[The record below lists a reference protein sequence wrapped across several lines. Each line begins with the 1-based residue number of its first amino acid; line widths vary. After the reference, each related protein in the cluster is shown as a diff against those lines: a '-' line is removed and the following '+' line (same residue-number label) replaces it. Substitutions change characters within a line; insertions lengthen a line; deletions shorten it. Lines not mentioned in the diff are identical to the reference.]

1 MLKNL
6 YFLVQLTRI
15 IIEGEL
21 LNMVSTLD
29 SSAIDIVE
37 KSGVTLHCDHL
48 SQIIEMDAS
57 LTIGNHEAHPVFRRV
72 IDPFLYE
79 DVGFLRLLHDFF
91 EFVFKALVT
100 DDARACRF
108 GFYYHYRAVSFER
121 FVAEEGLESVLAF
134 LSVHWRLTASLTVSF
149 RRAVSNF

>member
-21 LNMVSTLD
+21 LNMVSALD

-57 LTIGNHEAHPVFRRV
+57 LTV
-72 IDPFLYE
+72 
-79 DVGFLRLLHDFF
+79 
-91 EFVFKALVT
+91 
-100 DDARACRF
+100 
-108 GFYYHYRAVSFER
+108 
-121 FVAEEGLESVLAF
+121 
-134 LSVHWRLTASLTVSF
+134 
-149 RRAVSNF
+149 